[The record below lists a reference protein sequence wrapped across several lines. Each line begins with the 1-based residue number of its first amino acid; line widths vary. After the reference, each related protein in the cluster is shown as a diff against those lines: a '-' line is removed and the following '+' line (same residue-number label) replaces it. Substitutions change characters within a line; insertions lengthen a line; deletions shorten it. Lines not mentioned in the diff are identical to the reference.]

1 MKLQVAGIDRESIVD
16 GPGIRLVVYLQG
28 CPHRCPGC
36 HNQNTWDPEGGTE
49 MEVSEILGLT
59 ETAGLID
66 GVTFSGGEPFCQPA
80 PLLALAGPLKS
91 RGLNLVLY
99 SGYTFE
105 QLLEIAKREPA
116 VAGLLKTGWLL
127 IDGPYIQQQRSLNLP
142 YRGSRNQRLI
152 DLSLSM
158 KAGRTVLW
166 NNHFLFDEKWSKIG

>member
-80 PLLALAGPLKS
+80 PLLALAGSLKS

-127 IDGPYIQQQRSLNLP
+127 IDCPYIQQQRSLNLP